1 MRSLGAAEDEIE
13 MVVGATLSAAD
24 CAGSRQISFDEFSA
38 GAAHLFATGEEA
50 LRRAFSLFDANA
62 NGTIDKEE
70 FGRMLGKIGLD
81 EVARCPEEV
90 ERIFA
95 AADADCDGGV
105 TFAEFKGLLTQTVQA
120 RQARRGP

>member
-1 MRSLGAAEDEIE
+1 MRRFLPACLLLALPLMAACTTPGYDYRAR
-13 MVVGATLSAAD
+13 MVPTFPEAAAYRDVQVGQFRGP
-24 CAGSRQISFDEFSA
+24 AGNVAE
-38 GAAHLFATGEEA
+38 
-50 LRRAFSLFDANA
+50 
-62 NGTIDKEE
+62 EE
-70 FGRMLGKIGLD
+70 FARMLGKIGLD

-95 AADADCDGGV
+95 AADADRDGGV

>member
-1 MRSLGAAEDEIE
+1 MSRSRRRSRRRAGP
-13 MVVGATLSAAD
+13 D
-24 CAGSRQISFDEFSA
+24 CAGGRRISFDEFSA
-38 GAAHLFATGEEA
+38 GAAQLFATGEEA

-70 FGRMLGKIGLD
+70 FARMLGKIGLD

-95 AADADCDGGV
+95 AADADRDGGV

-120 RQARRGP
+120 RQARRGPV